1 MLFPSN
7 PCIIV
12 KAVGLNEYGATY
24 YGQRKR
30 TLCSVVRLN
39 SAAEKTSVRTDT
51 SGTSGNA
58 KEIVADARLLF
69 APNTKINVDDLVY
82 IGKLKLRVQR
92 IDQRFEVLSGTLDHL
107 QVDLS
112 VYES

>member
-1 MLFPSN
+1 MIFPST
-7 PCIIV
+7 PCVIV
-12 KAVGLNEYGATY
+12 KAVGLNEYGVTY

-39 SAAEKTSVRTDT
+39 SAAEKTSVRTDI

-69 APNTKINVDDLVY
+69 HANTKLNVDDLVY
-82 IGKLKLRVQR
+82 IGKARLRVEQ

-112 VYES
+112 IYES